1 MERFDVIVIGG
12 GPAGSSLAF
21 GLSGAGASVCVL
33 DRKAFPR
40 DKTCAGWVTP
50 PVFEALGVDP
60 GEYAQGR
67 TLQPIQGFRVRRIGN
82 AESRAALGRTVSYGI
97 RRCEL
102 DHFLLARTKA
112 TLRTGTPLRS
122 LERRKGL
129 WRVNGALEAPLLV
142 GAGGHFCPV
151 ARHLAGDGDAGPV
164 IAAQELEF
172 PVVAGEET
180 SFDVEP
186 DVPELYFSPDLQGY
200 GWVFRKGRF
209 LNVGLGRRSPRQLG
223 AELRAFLAWLRR
235 EGKLPPTLPDA
246 VHGHAYG
253 LRGEARRPLVAEGVA
268 LLGDAA
274 GLAWPKSGEGI
285 RPAVESGLLLARAL
299 RGARSPGDASALDA
313 YARAIRARFGPEQ
326 AAAGLEE
333 RLPAAWRRSLAGRLF
348 AWPWFAREVVV
359 KRWFLHAEL
368 PPLSPDAAPS

>member
-1 MERFDVIVIGG
+1 MERFDVIVVGG

-21 GLSGAGASVCVL
+21 GLAGAGASVCVL
-33 DRKAFPR
+33 DRHAFPR
-40 DKTCAGWVTP
+40 DKTCAGWITP

-60 GEYAQGR
+60 AEYARGR
-67 TLQPIQGFRVRRIGN
+67 TLQPIRGFRVRRIGDR
-82 AESRAALGRTVSYGI
+82 ESRAAFGGTVSWGI

-112 TLRTGTPLRS
+112 TLRTGTALRS
-122 LERRKGL
+122 LAREGGR

-151 ARHLAGDGDAGPV
+151 ARRLGGDDGAPV

-172 PVVAGEET
+172 PVAAGEEA
-180 SFDVEP
+180 SFGVEP
-186 DVPELYFSPDLQGY
+186 DLPELFFSPDLQGY
-200 GWVFRKGRF
+200 GWVFRKGRY
-209 LNVGLGRRSPRQLG
+209 LNVGLGRRAPRRLG
-223 AELRAFLAWLRR
+223 EELRAFLAWLAR

-246 VHGHAYG
+246 AHGHAY
-253 LRGEARRPLVAEGVA
+253 LLHGEARRPLVAEGVA

-299 RGARSPGDASALDA
+299 RSAPAPDDASALEA
-313 YARAIRARFGPEQ
+313 YARAVRARFGPDV
-326 AAAGLEE
+326 AAPGLED
-333 RLPAAWRRSLAGRLF
+333 RLPAAWRHTLAGRLF

-368 PPLSPDAAPS
+368 PALTP

>member
-1 MERFDVIVIGG
+1 MERFDVIVVGG
-12 GPAGSSLAF
+12 GPAGSSLAW
-21 GLSGAGASVCVL
+21 GLADAGASVCVL
-33 DRKAFPR
+33 DRAAFPR
-40 DKTCAGWVTP
+40 DKTCAGWITP
-50 PVFEALGVDP
+50 PVLEALAVDST
-60 GEYAQGR
+60 EYAKGR
-67 TLQPIQGFRVRRIGN
+67 TLQPIQGFRVRRIGG
-82 AESRAALGRTVSYGI
+82 AESRAAFGETVSYGI

-122 LERRKGL
+122 LVRRDGL
-129 WRVNGALEAPLLV
+129 WRVNGTLEAPLLV

-151 ARHLAGDGDAGPV
+151 ARRLAGASDRGPV

-172 PVVAGEET
+172 PVAAGEEA

-200 GWVFRKGRF
+200 GWVFRKGRY
-209 LNVGLGRRSPRQLG
+209 LNVGLGRRSPRRLG
-223 AELRAFLAWLRR
+223 EELRTFLAWLGR
-235 EGKLPPTLPDA
+235 EGKLPATLPDA
-246 VHGHAYG
+246 VHGHAYL

-268 LLGDAA
+268 LLGDVA

-285 RPAVESGLLLARAL
+285 RPAVESGLLLARVL
-299 RGARSPGDASALDA
+299 RRARAPADPAALDA
-313 YARAIRARFGPEQ
+313 YAHAVRARFGPDE
-326 AAAGLEE
+326 AAPGLED
-333 RLPAAWRRSLAGRLF
+333 RLPASFRHSLAGRLF

-368 PPLSPDAAPS
+368 PALTPHASAP

>member
-1 MERFDVIVIGG
+1 MERFDVIVVGG

-21 GLSGAGASVCVL
+21 GLAGAGASVCVL
-33 DRKAFPR
+33 DRKSFPR
-40 DKTCAGWVTP
+40 DKTCAGWITP

-60 GEYAQGR
+60 GEYARGR
-67 TLQPIQGFRVRRIGN
+67 TLQPIQGFRVRRVGDR
-82 AESRAALGRTVSYGI
+82 ESRAAFGETVSFGI

-122 LERRKGL
+122 LEREGGL

-151 ARHLAGDGDAGPV
+151 ARRLAPAGDDAPL

-172 PVVAGEET
+172 PVAEGEQA

-186 DVPELYFSPDLQGY
+186 ELPELYFSPDLQGY

-209 LNVGLGRRSPRQLG
+209 LNVGLGRRSPRRLG
-223 AELRAFLAWLRR
+223 EELRAFLAWLAR
-235 EGKLPPTLPDA
+235 EGKLPPTLPDV
-246 VHGHAYG
+246 VHGHAYL
-253 LRGEARRPLVAEGVA
+253 LRGEAQRPLVAEGVA

-274 GLAWPKSGEGI
+274 GLAWPRSGEGI

-299 RGARSPGDASALDA
+299 RGARSPDDASALA
-313 YARAIRARFGPEQ
+313 VYARDIRARFGPDVAEP
-326 AAAGLEE
+326 GLQD
-333 RLPAAWRRSLAGRLF
+333 RLPAALRSALAGRLF

-368 PPLSPDAAPS
+368 PALTAS